1 MKNEKKKKAY
11 MKNHEKLAPVFK
23 AFSNPKRI
31 NLLLAIREEACR
43 VGNMTECINESFP
56 IVSQQLA
63 ILKRHGIVEREKR
76 QKNEVY
82 YTIINDLAL
91 KILDLIE
98 EFDKKKIKA

>member
-1 MKNEKKKKAY
+1 MKNDKKKKAY
-11 MKNHEKLAPVFK
+11 MRNHEMLAPVFK

-63 ILKRHGIVEREKR
+63 ILKRHGIVEREKK
-76 QKNEVY
+76 QNNEVY
-82 YTIINDLAL
+82 YTIVNDLAL

-98 EFDKKKIKA
+98 EFDRKKIKA